1 MTFINMGFSMA
12 THTNCICSVPFA
24 PNMLCIRFACKFNWI
39 CAEYNDGMPIDNN
52 DYLFVESSDLGDEIH
67 INFFFHILFN
77 TYSIALIWFD
87 CGNLTTTT

>member
-1 MTFINMGFSMA
+1 
-12 THTNCICSVPFA
+12 
-24 PNMLCIRFACKFNWI
+24 MLRWHLLTWDFRWQHMQIAYALFLLHQTCFACKFNWI